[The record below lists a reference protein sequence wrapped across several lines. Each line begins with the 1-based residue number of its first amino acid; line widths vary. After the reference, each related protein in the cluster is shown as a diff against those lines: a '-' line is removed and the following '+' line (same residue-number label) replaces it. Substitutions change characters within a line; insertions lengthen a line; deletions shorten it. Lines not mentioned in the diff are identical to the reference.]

1 MGISNAIITIMD
13 KNTLEIKDKLIS
25 YATSLDTKDWVALNS
40 VFDKSATAEY
50 GSDSIG
56 LKIKSSS
63 RNEIVSMCKSS
74 LNGCGFT
81 QHLLG
86 NFIIN
91 IDNENATSKCYVRVY
106 HVGLEPNEKEF
117 YEMFGEYIDDWRLID
132 NSWFIIHRKLIV
144 NFEKGNREKVL
155 AP

>member
-1 MGISNAIITIMD
+1 MMD
-13 KNTLEIKDKLIS
+13 KDALEIQDKLIS
-25 YATSLDTKDWVALNS
+25 YATSLDRREWDALNK

-63 RNEIVSMCKSS
+63 RADIVNMCQSS

-91 IDNENATSKCYVRVY
+91 IDNKNATSRCYVRVY
-106 HVGLEPNEKEF
+106 HAGLEPNEKEF
-117 YEMFGEYIDDWRLID
+117 YELFGEYIDDWRLID

-144 NFEKGNREKVL
+144 NFEKGNRDKVL

>member
-1 MGISNAIITIMD
+1 MGIGNAIITIMD
-13 KNTLEIKDKLIS
+13 EYISQIKDKLIS
-25 YATSLDTKDWVALNS
+25 YATSLDTRDWVALNA
-40 VFDKSATAEY
+40 VFDESATAEY

-63 RNEIVSMCKSS
+63 RKEIVNMCKSS

-106 HVGLEPNEKEF
+106 HAGLEPNEKEF
-117 YEMFGEYIDDWRLID
+117 YEMFGEYIDDWKLID

>member
-1 MGISNAIITIMD
+1 MD

>member
-1 MGISNAIITIMD
+1 MD

-91 IDNENATSKCYVRVY
+91 INIDNATSKCYVRVY

>member
-1 MGISNAIITIMD
+1 MMD

>member
-1 MGISNAIITIMD
+1 MDEYISQ
-13 KNTLEIKDKLIS
+13 IKDKLIS
-25 YATSLDTKDWVALNS
+25 YATSLDTRDWVALNS
-40 VFDKSATAEY
+40 IFDKSATAEY

>member
-1 MGISNAIITIMD
+1 MDEYISQ
-13 KNTLEIKDKLIS
+13 IKDKLIS
-25 YATSLDTKDWVALNS
+25 YATSLDTRDWVALNA
-40 VFDKSATAEY
+40 VFDESATAEY

-63 RNEIVSMCKSS
+63 RKEIVNMCKSS

>member
-74 LNGCGFT
+74 LIGCGFT

>member
-1 MGISNAIITIMD
+1 MDEYITQ
-13 KNTLEIKDKLIS
+13 IKDKLIS
-25 YATSLDTKDWVALNS
+25 YATSLDTRDWVALNA
-40 VFDKSATAEY
+40 VFDESATAEY

-63 RNEIVSMCKSS
+63 RKEIVNMCKSS

-91 IDNENATSKCYVRVY
+91 IDNKSATSKCYVRVY
-106 HVGLEPNEKEF
+106 HAGLEPNEKEF
-117 YEMFGEYIDDWRLID
+117 YEMFGEYIDDWKLID

>member
-1 MGISNAIITIMD
+1 MD
-13 KNTLEIKDKLIS
+13 KNTLEIKDKLIN

>member
-1 MGISNAIITIMD
+1 M
-13 KNTLEIKDKLIS
+13 K
-25 YATSLDTKDWVALNS
+25 V
-40 VFDKSATAEY
+40 
-50 GSDSIG
+50 
-56 LKIKSSS
+56 
-63 RNEIVSMCKSS
+63 
-74 LNGCGFT
+74 
-81 QHLLG
+81 LG

-106 HVGLEPNEKEF
+106 HAGLEPNEKEF
-117 YEMFGEYIDDWRLID
+117 YEMFGEYIDDWKLID

>member
-1 MGISNAIITIMD
+1 MGIGNAIITMID
-13 KNTLEIKDKLIS
+13 NSALKIQDKLIS
-25 YATSLDTKDWVALNS
+25 YATSLDNRDWDALTNI
-40 VFDKSATAEY
+40 FDKSATAEY

-56 LKIKSSS
+56 LIIKSSS
-63 RNEIVSMCKSS
+63 RAEIINMCQSS

-91 IDNENATSKCYVRVY
+91 IDDVNATSRCYVRVY
-106 HVGLEPNEKEF
+106 HVGKEPNEKEF
-117 YEMFGEYIDDWRLID
+117 YEMFGEYVDQWKFLD
-132 NSWFIIHRKLIV
+132 NSWVIIHRKLIV
-144 NFEKGNREKVL
+144 NYEKGNREKVL

>member
-1 MGISNAIITIMD
+1 MD

-25 YATSLDTKDWVALNS
+25 YATSLDTRDWVALNS

>member
-1 MGISNAIITIMD
+1 MD

-25 YATSLDTKDWVALNS
+25 YATSLDTKDWAALNS

>member
-1 MGISNAIITIMD
+1 MMD

-91 IDNENATSKCYVRVY
+91 INIDNENATSKCYVRVY

>member
-1 MGISNAIITIMD
+1 MD

-25 YATSLDTKDWVALNS
+25 YATSLDTRDWVALNS
-40 VFDKSATAEY
+40 IFDKSATAEY

>member
-1 MGISNAIITIMD
+1 MMD

-40 VFDKSATAEY
+40 VFDKFATAEY

-91 IDNENATSKCYVRVY
+91 IDNEHATSKCYARVY
-106 HVGLEPNEKEF
+106 HAGLEPNEKEF

>member
-1 MGISNAIITIMD
+1 MTIMD
-13 KNTLEIKDKLIS
+13 EYISQIKDKLIS
-25 YATSLDTKDWVALNS
+25 YATSLDTRDWVALNA
-40 VFDKSATAEY
+40 VFDESATAEY

-63 RNEIVSMCKSS
+63 RKEIVNMCKSS

-91 IDNENATSKCYVRVY
+91 IDNENATSNCYVRVY
-106 HVGLEPNEKEF
+106 HAGLEPNEKEF
-117 YEMFGEYIDDWRLID
+117 YEMFGEYIDDWKLID
-132 NSWFIIHRKLIV
+132 NSWFIIHRKLVV

>member
-1 MGISNAIITIMD
+1 MGIGNAINIMMD
-13 KNTLEIKDKLIS
+13 KNALEIQDKLIR
-25 YATSLDTKDWVALNS
+25 YATSLDSRNWDALNK

-63 RNEIVSMCKSS
+63 RADIVKMCQSN

-86 NFIIN
+86 NFRIN
-91 IDNENATSKCYVRVY
+91 IDSSNATSSCYVRVY
-106 HVGLEPNEKEF
+106 HVGKEPNEKEF
-117 YEMFGEYIDDWRLID
+117 YEMFGEYVDQWKFVN

-144 NFEKGNREKVL
+144 NYEKGNRDKVL